1 MEITGEEN
9 DEYIVVDFLISMSF
23 IFYSS
28 YILIESLH
36 REISDTRCI
45 RLV

>member
-1 MEITGEEN
+1 MEIAGEEN
-9 DEYIVVDFLISMSF
+9 DKYILDDFLISMSF
-23 IFYSS
+23 IFYRSS
-28 YILIESLH
+28 ILIESRH